1 MYRKY
6 QFKQW
11 FCGLSS
17 ITGHYTCDWQ
27 KPHLGFLCAASAFLV
42 LATPTIVNLPGSKLL
57 AQVPISQDLETA
69 SLYQQGV
76 TRYNRSDWQ
85 GAENA
90 FRQALQREPNIAMAR
105 HYLGNTYLMQNRLDV
120 AVQEYQEAIRLNPNF
135 GETYYNLGLTLQQK
149 GEKDGAIR
157 AYRQAVVVDP
167 TRVNAYY
174 NLGLVLYEQGLL
186 GEAIATYQDA
196 IKLDPTKTEAYHNLA
211 IAFQQAGKMD
221 EAIASY
227 REVLKLDSK
236 NAAAY
241 NNLGSLIAMQ
251 GKPDEAI
258 AVYTQAVRQDPRNAL
273 AYYNLGVTLYNQ
285 GDLKKANNAFKR
297 AQEEYR
303 QQGNTEQMAKSEQLM
318 QQVAQKIAEQE
329 LQQRQAAAQ
338 KPTANT
344 NSLVEQLTQLAAPRE
359 QPANSGEIP
368 VSTQQ
373 QQFQPVFPSP
383 SPDKLDSN
391 PNS

>member
-1 MYRKY
+1 MYRNY
-6 QFKQW
+6 QSKRW

-17 ITGHYTCDWQ
+17 ITSDYTCDWQ

-57 AQVPISQDLETA
+57 AQVPVSQDLETA

-76 TRYNRSDWQ
+76 TRYNRTDWQ

-105 HYLGNTYLMQNRLDV
+105 YYLGNIFLMQKRLDV
-120 AVQEYQEAIRLNPNF
+120 AVQEYAEAVRLNPSLADA
-135 GETYYNLGLTLQQK
+135 YYNLGLTLQQQGK
-149 GEKDGAIR
+149 NDDAIR
-157 AYRQAVVVDP
+157 AYRQALVIDPIRVD
-167 TRVNAYY
+167 AHY

-196 IKLDPTKTEAYHNLA
+196 VKLDPTKADAHQNLA
-211 IAFQQAGKMD
+211 IALQQAGKME
-221 EAIASY
+221 EAIAAY
-227 REVLKLDSK
+227 REVLKLDAK

-241 NNLGSLIAMQ
+241 NNLGSLIARQ

-258 AVYTQAVRQDPRNAL
+258 TFYVQAVRQNPRNAL

-285 GDLKKANNAFKR
+285 GDLKRASSALKR

-303 QQGNTEQMAKSEQLM
+303 QQGNLEQVAKTEQLM
-318 QQVAQKIAEQE
+318 QQVALKIEEQK
-329 LQQRQAAAQ
+329 LQQTQASAPQ
-338 KPTANT
+338 PTA
-344 NSLVEQLTQLAAPRE
+344 SLIEQLTQLAAQRK
-359 QPANSGEIP
+359 QPANSSEIP
-368 VSTQQ
+368 VSAEI
-373 QQFQPVFPSP
+373 QQFQPIFPSP
-383 SPDKLDSN
+383 SPEKFNSN
-391 PNS
+391 TNS

>member
-1 MYRKY
+1 M
-6 QFKQW
+6 
-11 FCGLSS
+11 
-17 ITGHYTCDWQ
+17 
-27 KPHLGFLCAASAFLV
+27 

-76 TRYNRSDWQ
+76 TRYNRTDWQ
-85 GAENA
+85 GAESA

-105 HYLGNTYLMQNRLDV
+105 HYLGNIYLMQNRLDV

-135 GETYYNLGLTLQQK
+135 GETYYNLGLALQQR

-157 AYRQAVVVDP
+157 AYRQAVVIEP
-167 TRVNAYY
+167 TRVNGYY
-174 NLGLVLYEQGLL
+174 NLGLVLYEKGLL

-211 IAFQQAGKMD
+211 IALQQAGKMD
-221 EAIASY
+221 EAIAAY

-285 GDLKKANNAFKR
+285 GDLKKASNAFKR

-318 QQVAQKIAEQE
+318 QQVGQKIAEQE
-329 LQQRQAAAQ
+329 LQQRQASAQ

-344 NSLVEQLTQLAAPRE
+344 NSLIEQLTQLAAPRE
-359 QPANSGEIP
+359 QPANFGEVP
-368 VSTQQ
+368 VSNQQ
-373 QQFQPVFPSP
+373 PQPQSIFPSP
-383 SPDKLDSN
+383 SPDKLDSK